1 MKYLL
6 PSIRIT
12 ILFTLLLGIIYP
24 GIVTLFSQGIFNK
37 QANGSLI
44 LKDGKVVGS
53 ELIGQ
58 KFESAKYFW
67 QRPSAI
73 DYNSLPSGGSNLSQN
88 SSNLKKIMEERKEK
102 LKANS
107 IITDEPPQDLL
118 FTSASGLDP
127 HISPLA
133 AKYQVERIAKARSM
147 DPGQLQMLI
156 EQATEE
162 RKWGILGE
170 PTVNVLTLNLTL
182 DKGIK

>member
-6 PSIRIT
+6 PTIRIT
-12 ILFTLLLGIIYP
+12 IFFTLLLGIIYP
-24 GIVTLFSQGIFNK
+24 GIVTLLSQEIFNK

-44 LKDGKVVGS
+44 LKDGKVIGS
-53 ELIGQ
+53 ELIAQ

-67 QRPSAI
+67 QRPSAV
-73 DYNSLPSGGSNLSQN
+73 DYVPLPSGGSNLSQN
-88 SSNLKKIMEERKEK
+88 SSQLKKIQEERRAK
-102 LKANS
+102 LKVTS
-107 IITDEPPQDLL
+107 SITDEPPQDLL
-118 FTSASGLDP
+118 FASGSGLDP

-133 AKYQVERIAKARSM
+133 ANYQVERIAKARSM

-170 PTVNVLTLNLTL
+170 PTVNVLTLNLAL